1 MAWLFITLATTP
13 TSTPVPPPQ
22 ETVVV
27 APGPGPLSPVG
38 AVVIDTDDVVNG
50 DAALLGV
57 PGVALARDGGPL
69 SSSRPLLRGLGGPR
83 LLVDIAGVGFS
94 DPVAG
99 AVDATLL
106 PLSLG
111 RADVDVGGAG
121 GALGGTLSLRGS
133 PGSRLH
139 VVVGELSTLQL
150 GGRVQVPLEAGNAV
164 AAVDVG
170 TSRGDFP
177 FVTSGVDGGL
187 PLVRTNNDQQRA
199 RAVVITDVGGDA
211 PATID
216 GRLRARVVAAGSVHD
231 GGIPGFATAPLAL
244 RGHSALGSVG
254 AVVEHQ
260 HDRRRARLSA
270 AMSGSD
276 TSTSDATAS
285 ADSDRITGH
294 AVTVGLGVD
303 DTVVDTAD
311 FSVGLGVEVGA
322 SRADVDDVARRH
334 QGGAAASGRLQ
345 VPLPDSWRLRIDA
358 RCAVSVVS
366 DDDHVGP
373 TTTTTTPMTA
383 STATWLP
390 TGSVRAT
397 IGPEHN
403 RLATF
408 VGVSHAARAPTLD
421 ERFAPAG
428 FLLAAPDLA
437 AERVTDGEVGVR
449 LALPDT
455 QMLVAAT
462 VFASWLDDAI
472 VVVNDNAFQVRPRNT
487 GPATRAGSELLL
499 VTSPHALLR
508 TETAATLLWSQVEA
522 TDAPLPTAP
531 PVSLRTAITVG
542 DDDAFTRTTITA
554 RGAAPSTIFG
564 TLPSVPYTMVD
575 LMARFPLSAAVGLTV
590 QVNNALDVQA
600 ATDVNLLP
608 LPGRLVF
615 VGLEV
620 RS

>member
-1 MAWLFITLATTP
+1 MRTPLLSAWLLSLPLSAA
-13 TSTPVPPPQ
+13 PQ

-27 APGPGPLSPVG
+27 APGPGPLSSSG
-38 AVVIDTDDVVNG
+38 AGVIDTDDVVNG
-50 DAALLGV
+50 DTAVLGV

-83 LLVDIAGVGFS
+83 LLVDIAGVGFI

-99 AVDATLL
+99 AVDLGLL

-133 PGSRLH
+133 PGSRLQL
-139 VVVGELSTLQL
+139 VVGELSTLQL
-150 GGRVQVPLEAGNAV
+150 GGRLQVPLEAGNAV

-177 FVTSGVDGGL
+177 FVTGGVDGGL

-211 PATID
+211 PATIE

-231 GGIPGFATAPLAL
+231 GGIPGFATAPLDL

-254 AVVEHQ
+254 AVVEHH

-270 AMSGSD
+270 AMTGSD
-276 TSTSDATAS
+276 RSTSDATGS

-322 SRADVDDVARRH
+322 SRADVDGVARRH

-345 VPLPDSWRLRIDA
+345 VPLPHAWQVRVDG
-358 RCAVSVVS
+358 RCAVQVLG

-373 TTTTTTPMTA
+373 TTTTTTA

-437 AERVTDGEVGVR
+437 AEQVTDGEVGVR

-455 QMLVAAT
+455 RMLVAAT

-508 TETAATLLWSQVEA
+508 TETAATLLWSQVQA

-542 DDDAFTRTTITA
+542 DDDAFTRATITA

-564 TLPSVPYTMVD
+564 TLPSVPYTLVD
-575 LMARFPLSAAVGLTV
+575 LMARVPLSAAVGLTV
-590 QVNNALDVQA
+590 QVNNALDVQT

>member
-1 MAWLFITLATTP
+1 
-13 TSTPVPPPQ
+13 
-22 ETVVV
+22 
-27 APGPGPLSPVG
+27 
-38 AVVIDTDDVVNG
+38 
-50 DAALLGV
+50 
-57 PGVALARDGGPL
+57 
-69 SSSRPLLRGLGGPR
+69 LRGLGGPR
-83 LLVDIAGVGFS
+83 LLVDIAGVGFT

-99 AVDATLL
+99 AVDVALL

-139 VVVGELSTLQL
+139 LVVGELSTLQL
-150 GGRVQVPLEAGNAV
+150 GGRVQVPLEAGSAV

-177 FVTSGVDGGL
+177 FVTGARFNGDGGVDGGL
-187 PLVRTNNDQQRA
+187 ALVRANNQQQRA

-211 PATID
+211 PATIE
-216 GRLRARVVAAGSVHD
+216 GSLRARVVAAGSVHD
-231 GGIPGFATAPLAL
+231 GGIPGFATAPLDL
-244 RGHSALGSVG
+244 RGHSALGSIG
-254 AVVEHQ
+254 TVVEHR
-260 HDRRRARLSA
+260 HDRRRARVSGTVT
-270 AMSGSD
+270 GSD
-276 TSTSDATAS
+276 RSTSDATAS
-285 ADSDRITGH
+285 AGSDDGDRITGH
-294 AVTVGLGVD
+294 AVNVGLGID
-303 DTVVDTAD
+303 DTIIDTAD
-311 FSVGLGVEVGA
+311 FAFAVGVEVGA
-322 SRADVDDVARRH
+322 GRADVDSVARRH
-334 QGGAAASGRLQ
+334 LGGAAASGRLQ
-345 VPLPDSWRLRIDA
+345 VQLPHAWQLRIDG
-358 RCAVSVVS
+358 RTGVQVVS

-373 TTTTTTPMTA
+373 TTTATTAFIP
-383 STATWLP
+383 TWLP

-397 IGPEHN
+397 IAPEHN
-403 RLATF
+403 RLGAF

-428 FLLAAPDLA
+428 FVLAAPDLA

-449 LALPDT
+449 IALPDG

-487 GPATRAGSELLL
+487 GPASRAGSELLL
-499 VTSPHALLR
+499 LTSPHPLLR
-508 TETAATLLWSQVEA
+508 TETAATLLWSQVQA

-542 DDDAFTRTTITA
+542 DDDAFTRATVTA
-554 RGAAPSTIFG
+554 RGPAPSTIFG
-564 TLPSVPYTMVD
+564 TLPSAPYALVD
-575 LMARFPLSAAVGLTV
+575 LMARVPLSPSVGLTV
-590 QVNNALDVQA
+590 QVNNALDVQT

-615 VGLEV
+615 LGLEV